1 VLVVTNLLELPVRDG
16 DATRAQP
23 ATLSAYMIGADGNL
37 TFVRYYDIE
46 TKGLL
51 QFWSGFVRL

>member
-1 VLVVTNLLELPVRDG
+1 VRAGHRPDSPLRDG
-16 DATRAQP
+16 DRLQP
-23 ATLSAYMIGADGNL
+23 ATLSAYTIGADGNP
-37 TFVRYYDIE
+37 TFVRSYDIE